1 MEQSCSFHS
10 TSVMFQSW
18 PPGDTRE
25 YGCQSQS
32 TTLFSQTFGWEGGR
46 EGVWGWGWCGDTADL
61 KNIHFSLKLC
71 HLPFYKAKV
80 ATLPVA
86 RFLGVLGENVGEKVQ
101 HKVLQLGG
109 FQAVLTAGADIW
121 RAAARIA

>member
-1 MEQSCSFHS
+1 MPVPKYYF
-10 TSVMFQSW
+10 VF
-18 PPGDTRE
+18 PDFR
-25 YGCQSQS
+25 
-32 TTLFSQTFGWEGGR
+32 LGGR
-46 EGVWGWGWCGDTADL
+46 GVGDGVGAGDTADL

-109 FQAVLTAGADIW
+109 FQVVLTGGADIW